1 MFLDGAQFVIQ
12 TDHQALSWLKRLPN
26 PSGRLARWAL
36 TLQRYDYVI
45 EYKKGSTNTVA
56 DALSRA
62 PLSIEPQVEPETV
75 CAVATTAVTM
85 QSRWGTLV
93 SKQEL
98 LAAQHG
104 DGLCC
109 KVSEKL
115 AARDPTDTGSDEE
128 TDCYLLGEGG
138 LLFRY
143 FPQVDDGSVESPFRV
158 VIPRKL
164 RKLFIK
170 YYHDSALA
178 GHSSGQKTYEKLCRT
193 VTWPGLKQDV
203 LRYAPAADPDIPHQS
218 SAKQSQ
224 TPPIWIAANEPRAD
238 DATRMPGL
246 RPQLL
251 IGQGRSIPAPTHEPA
266 GPVESCGHSTTSP
279 RGPYYRGKPPWGR
292 DVPEPFRGLTLED
305 RHPNE
310 PGASYTEEE
319 RRLLCALCGVPEIH
333 RSTHRA
339 SPLHAER
346 AAAERARQHVP
357 NDEEAVTQALLV
369 LRSLRPDLLA
379 RPQAIRE
386 DDILDIE
393 INDV

>member
-1 MFLDGAQFVIQ
+1 MVEFWWGSCLANVLGQLNKKEDEEKGVSQVLVLGENVQ
-12 TDHQALSWLKRLPN
+12 LPDKVY
-26 PSGRLARWAL
+26 SLL
-36 TLQRYDYVI
+36 
-45 EYKKGSTNTVA
+45 KKGPKFSLEPAVPPHELLAFNRRVA
-56 DALSRA
+56 SRA
-62 PLSIEPQVEPETV
+62 PQDQHDR
-75 CAVATTAVTM
+75 C
-85 QSRWGTLV
+85 
-93 SKQEL
+93 L
-98 LAAQHG
+98 L
-104 DGLCC
+104 
-109 KVSEKL
+109 
-115 AARDPTDTGSDEE
+115 
-128 TDCYLLGEGG
+128 EGI
-138 LLFRY
+138 
-143 FPQVDDGSVESPFRV
+143 D
-158 VIPRKL
+158 
-164 RKLFIK
+164 
-170 YYHDSALA
+170 ALA
-178 GHSSGQKTYEKLCRT
+178 RT
-193 VTWPGLKQDV
+193 VK
-203 LRYAPAADPDIPHQS
+203 
-218 SAKQSQ
+218 AKKDFL
-224 TPPIWIAANEPRAD
+224 WIAANEHRAD

-279 RGPYYRGKPPWGR
+279 HGPYYRGKPPWDQPEVPRSLQGR